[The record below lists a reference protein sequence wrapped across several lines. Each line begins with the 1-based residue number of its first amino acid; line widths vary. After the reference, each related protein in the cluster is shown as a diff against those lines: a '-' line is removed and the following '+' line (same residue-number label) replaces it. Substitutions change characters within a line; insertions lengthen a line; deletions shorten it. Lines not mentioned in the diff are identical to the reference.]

1 MSDYENEDYS
11 EQETTINENGQED
24 YYAFLNVSKSASMED
39 IRNAYK
45 LLSKRFHPDKH
56 RDPKLKLAAEM
67 MFNRL
72 KKVYDIL
79 SDPQK
84 REIYDTVGASGIET
98 DGWALVER
106 KFKSAQE
113 IREEYEQLLKEK
125 EERRLQQRTN
135 PKGSITVL
143 IDATDLFEHYDLDD
157 ENEDEDDDNQ
167 FSMLYWPTIEVRS
180 MTISQSIET
189 PLTYEDN
196 VILSGNLNVRNGVGS
211 GTISSSLRHV
221 FSPTSWL
228 EAEFGAGNGPVI
240 STKYFR
246 TLSENIHGT
255 AQMYFHVTPY
265 GIRPG
270 LSFVLTRQFSKNFI
284 GYMNWKAGGDSSLS
298 TVIVYENQ
306 LCRVNSSVSFGLR
319 NSYVSSSYTHKFKQD
334 TRVKLGFKFGTLGAM
349 LEYGIEAKAS
359 QHSTIGAAMT
369 VGTHTGVTLR
379 LRLNRNQQNYIFPI
393 ILSEQIL
400 PSSVFYGTLVPILGF
415 YCVKSFFIDPYL
427 ERKNEE
433 HLNSEKEANVSQI
446 NEKRTEA
453 ITYRS
458 LMMETYNRIVER
470 ESLSNGLIIERAVY
484 GDPDLITLYI
494 DGEDQNRS
502 IPESMDAFDVTIAV
516 QCMLNDS
523 SVITFSEGSKSFL
536 PGFYDCNFG
545 REKKL
550 LIRYR
555 YQSMLNQV
563 ILCERESSQLPNDH
577 HRIR

>member
-1 MSDYENEDYS
+1 MYDI
-11 EQETTINENGQED
+11 Q
-24 YYAFLNVSKSASMED
+24 ASMED

-221 FSPTSWL
+221 FSRKFNYDFECSNNNFCKIATSWL

-270 LSFVLTRQFSKNFI
+270 LSFGNLLSRFI
-284 GYMNWKAGGDSSLS
+284 S
-298 TVIVYENQ
+298 
-306 LCRVNSSVSFGLR
+306 
-319 NSYVSSSYTHKFKQD
+319 H
-334 TRVKLGFKFGTLGAM
+334 
-349 LEYGIEAKAS
+349 
-359 QHSTIGAAMT
+359 
-369 VGTHTGVTLR
+369 
-379 LRLNRNQQNYIFPI
+379 
-393 ILSEQIL
+393 
-400 PSSVFYGTLVPILGF
+400 
-415 YCVKSFFIDPYL
+415 
-427 ERKNEE
+427 
-433 HLNSEKEANVSQI
+433 
-446 NEKRTEA
+446 
-453 ITYRS
+453 
-458 LMMETYNRIVER
+458 
-470 ESLSNGLIIERAVY
+470 
-484 GDPDLITLYI
+484 
-494 DGEDQNRS
+494 
-502 IPESMDAFDVTIAV
+502 
-516 QCMLNDS
+516 
-523 SVITFSEGSKSFL
+523 
-536 PGFYDCNFG
+536 
-545 REKKL
+545 
-550 LIRYR
+550 
-555 YQSMLNQV
+555 
-563 ILCERESSQLPNDH
+563 
-577 HRIR
+577 